1 MATRDRPIYR
11 AIFVFVVAPIGAA
24 VAVSA
29 LLLFGVTPRYVFFP
43 GFLVKSWIKVPN
55 AVGVLATLFVWW
67 LVIVAIGLL
76 WERRR
81 HGHRS
86 SLPADHQR

>member
-1 MATRDRPIYR
+1 MATGERPIYR
-11 AIFVFVVAPIGAA
+11 AIFVFVLAPIGAA

-43 GFLVKSWIKVPN
+43 GFLLKSWIKVPN
-55 AVGVLATLFVWW
+55 PIGVLATLFVWW

-81 HGHRS
+81 RQKS
-86 SLPADHQR
+86 SNPA